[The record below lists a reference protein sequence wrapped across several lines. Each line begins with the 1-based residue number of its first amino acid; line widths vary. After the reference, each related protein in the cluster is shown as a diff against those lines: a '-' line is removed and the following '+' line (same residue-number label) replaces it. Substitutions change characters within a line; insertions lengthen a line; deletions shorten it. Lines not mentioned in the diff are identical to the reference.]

1 MRIKA
6 PLDAVGGARAAAA
19 VSWTPQAG
27 PGGFRFVFRAWAVGV
42 CEVGLLWTPKASRGR
57 RRRVLDAQGGA
68 RVAAGTGGMCRAAA
82 GADGL
87 GFVGLDL
94 GLRVRGASPV
104 SRGRRHLCARCGST
118 RELGVPCCISIWALG
133 FASHRSLVH
142 CLWSFVFRSA
152 LALSARRFARSSVGF
167 GLLAPGFAVGFFVCR
182 CRSCTSCRTRG
193 PSVN

>member
-1 MRIKA
+1 MRINA

-27 PGGFRFVFRAWAVGV
+27 PGGFRFALRAWFLGV

-68 RVAAGTGGMCRAAA
+68 RGAAGTGGMCRAAA
-82 GADGL
+82 GANGL

-133 FASHRSLVH
+133 FASHRSHVH
-142 CLWSFVFRSA
+142 CLWSFVFPVRSCSVGPPVCPVVRGFRSVGSRVRCQVSSWAGAGLVRVAARGA
-152 LALSARRFARSSVGF
+152 LA
-167 GLLAPGFAVGFFVCR
+167 
-182 CRSCTSCRTRG
+182 
-193 PSVN
+193 

>member
-1 MRIKA
+1 MRINA

-27 PGGFRFVFRAWAVGV
+27 PGGFRFAFRAWAVGV
-42 CEVGLLWTPKASRGR
+42 CEFGLLWTPKASRGR

-82 GADGL
+82 GANGL

-118 RELGVPCCISIWALG
+118 RELGVPCCISYWALG
-133 FASHRSLVH
+133 LASH
-142 CLWSFVFRSA
+142 FIRSA
-152 LALSARRFARSSVGF
+152 SLCRPAGSPVRPWVSVLGLPGVLSGVF
-167 GLLAPGFAVGFFVCR
+167 GCW
-182 CRSCTSCRTRG
+182 CCTCTYSRAG
-193 PSVN
+193 P